1 MLSPLQTAEKCSL
14 TTTSNQQRSRCALYL
29 QKTRCQNTFRRYC
42 TKKYRVM
49 NDGYPPC
56 MAPEDEEDDDEE

>member
-1 MLSPLQTAEKCSL
+1 MFNIIAPAFSELV
-14 TTTSNQQRSRCALYL
+14 RH
-29 QKTRCQNTFRRYC
+29 